1 MNENEV
7 KNTTEET
14 TVEPTNQVYLD
25 QIQNL
30 QNKINN
36 DTVPKAQYEQLR
48 ADHANLLKSKIDGSF
63 SKPVAGQATERTA
76 KEVRAELFKQNEGKV
91 VPSLDYV
98 TKMVELRDKVLE
110 ETGED
115 CFVMKNKWVKPT
127 HQHYVDAERRAQ
139 IYKELIAQS
148 NGDDKV
154 FRFLLE
160 QALN

>member
-1 MNENEV
+1 MNEQEV
-7 KNTTEET
+7 IVTTEEPV
-14 TVEPTNQVYLD
+14 VEPTNQMYLD

-48 ADHANLLKSKIDGSF
+48 ADHANLLKSKIDGTF
-63 SKPVAGQATERTA
+63 TKPVAGQATRTA
-76 KEVRAELFKQNEGKV
+76 DDVRAELFKQNQGKI
-91 VPSLDYV
+91 VPSLEYV

-139 IYKELIAQS
+139 IYKDLIAKS

>member
-1 MNENEV
+1 MNEQETKV
-7 KNTTEET
+7 TTEEI
-14 TVEPTNQVYLD
+14 TVEPTNQMYLD

-48 ADHANLLKSKIDGSF
+48 ADHANLLQSKIDGTF
-63 SKPVAGQATERTA
+63 SKPVAGQAKRTA
-76 KEVRAELFKQNEGKV
+76 EEVRAELFKQGSKQM
-91 VPSLDYV
+91 PSLDYV

-139 IYKELIAQS
+139 IYKDLIAQA

>member
-1 MNENEV
+1 MTEQET
-7 KNTTEET
+7 KAMTEELS
-14 TVEPTNQVYLD
+14 VEPTNQVYLD
-25 QIQNL
+25 QIQSL
-30 QNKINN
+30 QEKINN

-48 ADHANLLKSKIDGSF
+48 ADHANLLKSKIDGTF
-63 SKPVAGQATERTA
+63 NNKPVAGQATRTA
-76 KEVRAELFKQNEGKV
+76 EDVRAELFKQGSGKIM
-91 VPSLDYV
+91 PSLDYV

-139 IYKELIAQS
+139 IYKDLIAQA

-160 QALN
+160 QALI